1 MELEEMQQAW
11 GKLSQQVEKQE
22 ILTNQLLEKTTRQ
35 SYHSRLNRIKYSEL
49 AGTLVCYA
57 AAAYVS
63 VHLAQ
68 LEGLWMQALAA
79 LTIVVLLV
87 LPILSL
93 ASVRA
98 VRGVNISVAT
108 YAETIQTFARQKI
121 RFQQL
126 QKINVLLGLV
136 LLVVAL
142 PVLAAIQ
149 GKDLGQIP
157 YLWTVMVPVGMA
169 VFLVFAF
176 WVLRAYNK
184 TLAEMENALS
194 DIRQ

>member
-11 GKLSQQVEKQE
+11 GKLSQQVEKQA
-22 ILTNQLLEKTTRQ
+22 ILTTHLVEQTAHQR
-35 SYHSRLNRIKYSEL
+35 YHSRLNSIKYSEL

-57 AAAYVS
+57 AAGSVS
-63 VHLAQ
+63 VHLTQ
-68 LEGLWMQALAA
+68 IEGLWMQVLAV

-98 VRGVNISVAT
+98 VRAVNISVAT
-108 YAETIQTFARQKI
+108 YVETIQTFARQKI
-121 RFQQL
+121 RFQRL

-136 LLVVAL
+136 LLLTSL
-142 PVLAAIQ
+142 PVFASIQ
-149 GKDLGQIP
+149 GKDLSQIP
-157 YLWTVMVPVGMA
+157 YLWTVMVPVCGV
-169 VFLVFAF
+169 VFLGFAY

-184 TLAEMENALS
+184 ILADMESLLT
-194 DIRQ
+194 DIEK